1 MRKSIYIQLVLI
13 FICIFILSNIIAS
26 ILSFFNTENNVL
38 SQVSKQLVQSVEIA
52 KEVHEKE
59 KVSKESIEKLFKDKY
74 ITINFIEN
82 IEEYITNEEIISSL
96 EMGRPLA
103 IHRNEYGNTS
113 VSTPIAIIKTGDY
126 YIVAKPE
133 FKNLGFST
141 RRLIMSINM
150 RAIIIGSVLFLFVG
164 KIVVNPT
171 KKLIKATEKVAAGDF
186 DIELENHRTDE
197 MGILI
202 SSFNTMAKELK
213 SIEILRN
220 DFISDISHEFRTP
233 LTSIEG
239 YTKLLRDCNEEERR
253 EYIDIII
260 EETKRL
266 SLLTTNILTLNKIDN
281 QNISTP
287 MEDFIMDE
295 QIRRAIL
302 LLENKW
308 VEKDIELEI
317 DLENIQYRGNPS
329 LMYQVWINLID
340 NAIKFSPRGGT
351 VEVKLYEEQGNIIF
365 SIKDN
370 GVGISKE
377 DQKKIFDKFYKSD
390 KSRNTDGNGL
400 GLSIV
405 KRIIEIHKGQILLES
420 SINMGTSIMVKLSKQ
435 I

>member
-38 SQVSKQLVQSVEIA
+38 SQVSKQLIQSVEIA

-103 IHRNEYGNTS
+103 LHRNEYGNTS

-351 VEVKLYEEQGNIIF
+351 VEVKLYKEQGNIIF

>member
-59 KVSKESIEKLFKDKY
+59 KVSKQSIEKLFKDKY

-295 QIRRAIL
+295 QIRKAIL

-308 VEKDIELEI
+308 IEKDIELEI

>member
-103 IHRNEYGNTS
+103 LHRNEYGNTS

-390 KSRNTDGNGL
+390 KSRNTDGDGL

>member
-295 QIRRAIL
+295 QIRKAIL

-340 NAIKFSPRGGT
+340 NAIKFSPKGGT

>member
-1 MRKSIYIQLVLI
+1 MKKSVYIQLVLI
-13 FICIFILSNIIAS
+13 FICVFTISNILAS
-26 ILSFFNTENNVL
+26 ILSFFTTENNAL
-38 SQVSKQLVQSVEIA
+38 NQVGTQLIESVEVA
-52 KEVHEKE
+52 KEVYEKD
-59 KVSKESIEKLFKDKY
+59 KVSKESIENLFKDKY
-74 ITINFIEN
+74 ITVNFIKD
-82 IEEYITNEEIISSL
+82 IEEYTTNEEMISSL
-96 EMGRPLA
+96 EMGKTLA
-103 IHRNEYGNTS
+103 LRTNEYGNTS
-113 VSTPIAIIKTGDY
+113 VSTPVAIIKAGDY
-126 YIVAKPE
+126 YILAKPE

-141 RRLIMSINM
+141 RSLIMSINI

-164 KIVVNPT
+164 RMVVNPT
-171 KKLIKATEKVAAGDF
+171 KKLIKATEKVATGDF

-197 MGILI
+197 FGILI
-202 SSFNTMAKELK
+202 SSFNSMAKELK
-213 SIEILRN
+213 SIEIFRN

-239 YTKLLRDCNEEERR
+239 YTKLLRDCSEEERR
-253 EYIDIII
+253 GYVDIII

-266 SLLTTNILTLNKIDN
+266 SILTTNILTLNRVDN

-287 MEDFIMDE
+287 MEDFVMDE

-308 VEKDIELEI
+308 VEKEIGLEI
-317 DLENIQYRGNPS
+317 DLENIQYRGNPG

-340 NAIKFSPRGGT
+340 NAIKFSPKGGT
-351 VEVKLYEEQGNIIF
+351 IEIRLYEEFGNIIF

-370 GVGISKE
+370 GTGISKE
-377 DQKKIFDKFYKSD
+377 DQKKIFEKFYKGD

-405 KRIIEIHKGQILLES
+405 KRIIEIHHGEILLES
-420 SINMGTSIMVKLSKQ
+420 SINVGTSIMVKLSKQ

>member
-59 KVSKESIEKLFKDKY
+59 KVSKQSIEKLFKDKY

>member
-1 MRKSIYIQLVLI
+1 M
-13 FICIFILSNIIAS
+13 
-26 ILSFFNTENNVL
+26 
-38 SQVSKQLVQSVEIA
+38 
-52 KEVHEKE
+52 
-59 KVSKESIEKLFKDKY
+59 
-74 ITINFIEN
+74 
-82 IEEYITNEEIISSL
+82 
-96 EMGRPLA
+96 
-103 IHRNEYGNTS
+103 
-113 VSTPIAIIKTGDY
+113 
-126 YIVAKPE
+126 
-133 FKNLGFST
+133 
-141 RRLIMSINM
+141 
-150 RAIIIGSVLFLFVG
+150 
-164 KIVVNPT
+164 
-171 KKLIKATEKVAAGDF
+171 
-186 DIELENHRTDE
+186 
-197 MGILI
+197 
-202 SSFNTMAKELK
+202 
-213 SIEILRN
+213 
-220 DFISDISHEFRTP
+220 
-233 LTSIEG
+233 
-239 YTKLLRDCNEEERR
+239 
-253 EYIDIII
+253 
-260 EETKRL
+260 
-266 SLLTTNILTLNKIDN
+266 LTTNILTLNKIYN

-295 QIRRAIL
+295 QIRKAIL

-340 NAIKFSPRGGT
+340 NAIKFSPKGGT

>member
-1 MRKSIYIQLVLI
+1 MKKSIYTQLVVI
-13 FICIFILSNIIAS
+13 FIGVFIISNVLAS
-26 ILSFFNTENNVL
+26 ILSFFKIENNAL
-38 SQVSKQLVQSVEIA
+38 EQVSKQLMQSVDTA
-52 KEVHEKE
+52 KEAYEKE

-74 ITINFIEN
+74 ITISFIDD
-82 IEEYITNEEIISSL
+82 IEEYISNEEIISSL
-96 EMGRPLA
+96 EEGKTLVLRA
-103 IHRNEYGNTS
+103 NEYGSPTI
-113 VSTPIAIIKTGDY
+113 STPIAITKTGDY

-141 RRLIMSINM
+141 RHLIMSINI

-171 KKLIKATEKVAAGDF
+171 KKLIKATVKVAAGDF
-186 DIELENHRTDE
+186 DIKLENHRTDE

-239 YTKLLRDCNEEERR
+239 YTKLLRDCNEEERK
-253 EYIDIII
+253 EYVDIIVG
-260 EETKRL
+260 ETKRL
-266 SLLTTNILTLNKIDN
+266 SILATNILTLNRIDN
-281 QNISTP
+281 QNTSTP
-287 MEDFIMDE
+287 MENFVMDE

-308 VEKDIELEI
+308 VEKDIKLEI
-317 DLENIQYRGNPS
+317 DLENIQYRGNPN
-329 LMYQVWINLID
+329 LLYQVWINLID
-340 NAIKFSPRGGT
+340 NAIKFSPKGET
-351 VEVKLYEEQGNIIF
+351 IEIKLYEEQRDIIF

-370 GVGISKE
+370 GIGISKE
-377 DQKKIFDKFYKSD
+377 EQKRIFDKFYKSD

-405 KRIIEIHKGQILLES
+405 KRIIDIHKGEILLKS
-420 SINMGTSIMVKLSKQ
+420 NIDLGTNIMVRLSRQ
-435 I
+435 T

>member
-1 MRKSIYIQLVLI
+1 MKKSIYTQLVVI
-13 FICIFILSNIIAS
+13 FIGVFIISNVLAS
-26 ILSFFNTENNVL
+26 ILSFFKIENNAL
-38 SQVSKQLVQSVEIA
+38 EQVSKQLMQSVDTA
-52 KEVHEKE
+52 KESYEKE

-74 ITINFIEN
+74 ITISFIDD
-82 IEEYITNEEIISSL
+82 IEEYISNEEIVSSL
-96 EMGRPLA
+96 DEGKTLVLRA
-103 IHRNEYGNTS
+103 NEYGS
-113 VSTPIAIIKTGDY
+113 PSISTPMAITKTGDY

-141 RRLIMSINM
+141 RHLIMSINI
-150 RAIIIGSVLFLFVG
+150 RAIIIGSVLFLFAG

-239 YTKLLRDCNEEERR
+239 YTKLLGDCNEEERK
-253 EYIDIII
+253 EYVDIIVG
-260 EETKRL
+260 ETKRL
-266 SLLTTNILTLNKIDN
+266 SILATNILTLNRIDN
-281 QNISTP
+281 QNTSTP
-287 MEDFIMDE
+287 MENFVMDE

-308 VEKDIELEI
+308 VGKDIKLEI
-317 DLENIQYRGNPS
+317 DLENIQYRGNPN
-329 LMYQVWINLID
+329 LLYQVWINLID
-340 NAIKFSPRGGT
+340 NAIKFSPKGET
-351 VEVKLYEEQGNIIF
+351 IEIKLYEEQRDIIF

-370 GVGISKE
+370 GIGISKE
-377 DQKKIFDKFYKSD
+377 EQKRIFDKFYKSD

-405 KRIIEIHKGQILLES
+405 KRIIDIHKGDILLKSNIDE
-420 SINMGTSIMVKLSKQ
+420 GTNIMVRLYRQ
-435 I
+435 T